1 MQTFHCLG
9 CGQAAYLR
17 NDWCTHCQAPL
28 GFSPT
33 QWAFVPLEAAKAAG
47 ERPCAHFGTGLCNW
61 LVAADDPREHCISCR
76 MTECLPTLGRL
87 EIDRPVYRLEL
98 AKRRLLLNLREL
110 GLPALP
116 GETRQPLRFAFLED
130 LPERPPVLT
139 GHAQGLITI
148 NVKEADP
155 RQRLEE
161 QLAMGEPQRTVLGHL
176 RHESGHFY
184 WDEWL
189 GESEGEP
196 RLERFRELF
205 GDERLD
211 YAQALADHHAQPKPW
226 DPLQP
231 GGAISRYALAHPWED
246 WAETWAHYLLMVDAL
261 SEGEGIGGDEQA
273 SATPKLPA
281 LAGDL
286 VRDTELNALI
296 DRWLLRAQHGNA
308 LNRALGLPDAYPFV
322 IDNGVRNKLAFVH
335 DMVREQALSR

>member
-1 MQTFHCLG
+1 MQTFFCRG
-9 CGQAAYLR
+9 CGEPAYLR
-17 NDWCTHCQAPL
+17 NDWCTRCQSPL
-28 GFSPT
+28 GFSPE
-33 QWAFVPLEAAKAAG
+33 QWDFVPLEQAQAQG
-47 ERPCAHFGTGLCNW
+47 ERPCAHFATGLCNW
-61 LVAADDPREHCISCR
+61 LVGAGDARDHCVSCR
-76 MTECLPTLGRL
+76 LTECLPALGRL

-110 GLPALP
+110 GLPLWP

-139 GHAQGLITI
+139 GHAQGLITV

-161 QLAMGEPQRTVLGHL
+161 QLAMGEAQRTVLGHL

-189 GESEGEP
+189 PDDEAILGA
-196 RLERFRELF
+196 FRELF
-205 GDERLD
+205 GDERAD
-211 YAQALADHHAQPKPW
+211 YAQALADHHAASSPW

-231 GGAISRYALAHPWED
+231 GGMISRYASAHPWED

-261 SEGEGIGGDEQA
+261 SESRPDGQ
-273 SATPKLPA
+273 
-281 LAGDL
+281 LAGEL
-286 VRDTELNALI
+286 VRHIELPVLLAE
-296 DRWLLRAQHGNA
+296 WLQRAQQGNA

-322 IDNGVRNKLAFVH
+322 VDAGVQAKLGFVH
-335 DMVREQALSR
+335 TLVRERAQAR